1 MLLPIRTARC
11 IISVH
16 EVDMGKKR
24 RTRKRQSSMALRRNG
39 LSAFEQRDY
48 SKAIEAWE
56 RVRRQTPDML
66 PASAL
71 AEAYFRR
78 GLHLLYETRALQA
91 GLDDLKQAVD
101 LQPDDARTIYHLGLA
116 AHHQGRLD
124 DAIRHYH
131 AVRQSAGDH
140 GRRAAYP
147 LALALL
153 QQREDPAQTSVW
165 DSLED
170 EERAMLQEVSAF
182 RRRPYTV
189 SDRAPLPWQ
198 AIAALD
204 DGDEERAI
212 AALQQALEGAAGP
225 VERQLTH
232 YYRGILAARNEDW
245 EEALRAWNA
254 SRAAGLKMERLE
266 ENLQEAYHR
275 LAEARLERGDVEG
288 ALLAGEE
295 ALRYGSTYPS
305 LEGLVSHAHQ
315 RLAHRAVSDGRWA
328 EARKHWEAADAA
340 EEGGFRLAYNLALAH
355 EHSEDFL
362 AAGERWREAL
372 RRRPRSDDHPDALTD
387 DQVARLWQRAA
398 EAYTKAGE
406 FNEAVQ
412 VYRNAVKWNPER
424 LEARLALSEAL
435 LLNGQSEAAENELQR
450 ILDRDPDN
458 IPALLRMG
466 EVVHTSWH
474 WWMGSPV
481 GYWERVLELDPGNAV
496 ARQLLVDFYQDE
508 AENALRW
515 GNYERALRMYE
526 EALSTWPGN
535 ARVSAAMGALYV
547 RLDEYERAQSHIE
560 RALRNASDDLTV
572 YEQIIRAWLDVY
584 DLDEAWRV
592 MKEAEV
598 RIDSVPYEFYIA
610 QASYCIDYAEDAVP
624 LWLDRAVEQAPPDA
638 PVLERIGE
646 MAAMNGALDLA
657 REYLERA
664 IEANQESGEA
674 YLLLGIVALQQ
685 GDTVTA
691 QIRWSD
697 ALKIARR
704 TDDEELMEQVEQARF
719 MFHAPPE
726 LLDLIEQYGPEA
738 LMDGSLPDF
747 LYDELNEWW

>member
-1 MLLPIRTARC
+1 
-11 IISVH
+11 
-16 EVDMGKKR
+16 MGKKR
-24 RTRKRQSSMALRRNG
+24 RTRKRQSSIALRRNG

-56 RVRRQTPDML
+56 RVGGQTPDML

-78 GLHLLYETRALQA
+78 GLHRLYEARAPQA
-91 GLDDLKQAVD
+91 GLEDLKQAVD
-101 LQPDDARTIYHLGLA
+101 LQPDDTRTIYHLGLA

-124 DAIRHYH
+124 DAIRHYRT
-131 AVRQSAGDH
+131 VLQSASDYA
-140 GRRAAYP
+140 RRAAYP

-153 QQREDPAQTSVW
+153 QQGEDPAQTSVW
-165 DSLED
+165 DWLDD
-170 EERAMLQEVSAF
+170 EEQAMLQEVSAF
-182 RRRPYTV
+182 GRRPYTV
-189 SDRAPLPWQ
+189 SERAPALWQ

-204 DGDEERAI
+204 DGDEERAT
-212 AALQQALEGAAGP
+212 AALQQAMEGCAGP
-225 VERQLTH
+225 VERQLAH
-232 YYRGILAARNEDW
+232 YYRGILAARDEDW
-245 EEALRAWNA
+245 EEALRDWNA
-254 SRAAGLKMERLE
+254 SRAAGLTMERLE
-266 ENLQEAYHR
+266 ENLQEGYHR
-275 LAEARLERGDVEG
+275 LAEERLARGNIEG

-295 ALRYGSTYPS
+295 ALRHGSTYPS

-315 RLAHRAVSDGRWA
+315 QLAHRAVSDSRWA
-328 EARKHWEAADAA
+328 EAGEHWEAADAA
-340 EEGGFRLAYNLALAH
+340 EEGSFRLAYNLALAY
-355 EHSEDFL
+355 ERSEDFL

-372 RRRPRSDDHPDALTD
+372 RRRPRSDDHPDALSD

-406 FNEAVQ
+406 YNEAVQ

-435 LLNGQSEAAENELQR
+435 LLNGQSQAAENELQR

-466 EVVHTSWH
+466 EVVYNSWH

-481 GYWERVLELDPGNAV
+481 DYWERVLELDPGNAV
-496 ARQLLVDFYQDE
+496 ARQLLVDFYQDQ
-508 AENALRW
+508 AENALHW
-515 GNYERALRMYE
+515 GDYERALRMYE

-560 RALRNASDDLTV
+560 RALGNASDDLRV
-572 YEQIIRAWLDVY
+572 YEQIIRAWLDVS

-592 MKEAEV
+592 MKEAEAN
-598 RIDSVPYEFYIA
+598 IDEVPYEFYIA
-610 QASYCIDYAEDAVP
+610 QAAYCIDYAKDAVP
-624 LWLDRAVEQAPPDA
+624 LWLDRAVEEAPPGA
-638 PVLERIGE
+638 PVLKRIGE
-646 MAAMNGALDLA
+646 MAALNGALDLA

-664 IEANQESGEA
+664 IEANQEPGEA
-674 YLLLGIVALQQ
+674 HLLRGLVALQE

-691 QIRWSD
+691 QMRWSD

-704 TDDEELMEQVEQARF
+704 TDDEELMEQVEGARVI
-719 MFHAPPE
+719 FHAPPE
-726 LLDLIEQYGPEA
+726 LLDLIEQYGPQA
-738 LMDGSLPDF
+738 VMGGSIPEF
-747 LYDELNEWW
+747 LYDELDEW